1 VLVMLIGCLWSWAL
15 QVISSPSHRT
25 AFSTGTR
32 QDLDLTA
39 TQQELSRR
47 IAFLESALTEQQR
60 VTEAA
65 GGAAQPL
72 RTAQGA
78 LRALQLQT
86 ANLQTVALLRERV
99 AFMRAAKG
107 TEQLAALLDC
117 DAELVRPPRGR
128 VVTLR
133 SWTEGSHQ
141 SNWVTALPTSGLQTN
156 IRFALHDTRDE
167 QHLPALETMT
177 ERLQSI
183 ARHLQRLT
191 APPPPPLSVT
201 PAEVEAEEGDL
212 RAAGEAPTVAEA
224 RIAALEERVA
234 RGEGHEPELGEAN
247 IRKDSP
253 PRVSH
258 QPHLNLMERA
268 ARVVVEAGGRRR

>member
-1 VLVMLIGCLWSWAL
+1 M
-15 QVISSPSHRT
+15 ISSPSHRT

-133 SWTEGSHQ
+133 S
-141 SNWVTALPTSGLQTN
+141 
-156 IRFALHDTRDE
+156 
-167 QHLPALETMT
+167 
-177 ERLQSI
+177 
-183 ARHLQRLT
+183 
-191 APPPPPLSVT
+191 
-201 PAEVEAEEGDL
+201 
-212 RAAGEAPTVAEA
+212 
-224 RIAALEERVA
+224 
-234 RGEGHEPELGEAN
+234 
-247 IRKDSP
+247 
-253 PRVSH
+253 
-258 QPHLNLMERA
+258 
-268 ARVVVEAGGRRR
+268 